1 MDNPHKALPPDMIQL
16 AKNCQTKKHDLL
28 AAEHPTTQNRFMF
41 VDFLSVAVLIR
52 ISSIKKSHHPWPDTG
67 CGWCDLYL

>member
-1 MDNPHKALPPDMIQL
+1 
-16 AKNCQTKKHDLL
+16 
-28 AAEHPTTQNRFMF
+28 MF

-67 CGWCDLYL
+67 CGWCDLYLWYFFYHYIGSFKLIRFWNYPKEEKLTVRKVSNNFNAVL